1 MSFSDFELPIA
12 FGRGRSVVAFSPT
25 ALLLT
30 FLASE
35 RTEFAG
41 PLFATG
47 TAQSSRFR
55 LSISTHPFTVFLL
68 SHIGSH
74 GCLLCAANEASDF
87 DDLGSEILVKQ

>member
-12 FGRGRSVVAFSPT
+12 FGRGRSVVAFFPT
-25 ALLLT
+25 TLLLT

-35 RTEFAG
+35 RTEFGG

-47 TAQSSRFR
+47 FQSRFR

-74 GCLLCAANEASDF
+74 GMFALCGE
-87 DDLGSEILVKQ
+87 